1 MDYFIREASNSD
13 NFNVLHNLN
22 EFCRRYVVK
31 YGDFVLTAYVDCP
44 QSLKDGQIR
53 VSLNAGLK
61 LDDFLREYDNLNDT
75 QRRMLQ
81 YNMPEFTGW
90 LINTKYE
97 KDVNYVHYCRT
108 NSNGGFVWLICN
120 IIELES
126 EKSIVE
132 GIINLSYMAALTI
145 SEIHKS
151 NIPFA
156 GSQSLLESGMR
167 NRMNV
172 IEHFINYSQR

>member
-1 MDYFIREASNSD
+1 MNYFIRKASASD

-22 EFCRRYVVK
+22 EFCREYIVK

-44 QSLKDGQIR
+44 QTLRLIR

-61 LDDFLREYDNLNDT
+61 LDDFLRKYDDFNDT

-81 YNMPEFTGW
+81 HNLPEFTGW
-90 LINTKYE
+90 LINTMYE
-97 KDVNYVHYCRT
+97 KDVNYVHYCRM
-108 NSNGGFVWLICN
+108 NSKGDYLWLICY

-151 NIPFA
+151 CIPLA
-156 GSQSLLESGMR
+156 SSQLLLETEMGK
-167 NRMNV
+167 RMNV
-172 IEHFINYSQR
+172 IENFINYYQR